1 LLLDIAIIGRG
12 VRLEPQPIA
21 DFGFSMRVVGTLV
34 LAILSNWLFSQSAI
48 AEKRVAL
55 VIGNSTYQHVSH
67 LTNPANDAAVMTATF
82 KKADFDVVDPRVDL
96 SVAEMRRVL
105 RDFADEARDADI
117 AVIYYAGHGIEV
129 DGMNYLVP
137 VDAVLERDTDVFDEA
152 FALDRVLVAI
162 EPARQLRLIILDACR
177 DNPFARTMK
186 RTIGSRAIGRG
197 LAKVE
202 PSNPNTM
209 IAFAAKAGFT
219 AFDGDG
225 KKTSPFAAALAEHLT
240 TPGLDL
246 RKAFGFV
253 RDDVLKATNNKQEPF
268 IYGSLGG
275 NDVALV
281 PAPVVATPPVNP
293 AFDSNASVR
302 RDYELAERVGTREA
316 WDFFLSTY
324 PNGFYAKLAQA
335 QRNKLAAEEARIAAT
350 ERSRLAAEEQTRLA
364 AEGAK
369 EAEQAKAAAQA
380 KAAEEARIAAEKK
393 KAQEEARLAEAER
406 GRIDKDRVARERSE
420 QEKIPDE
427 TAAKQKMTELTP
439 PKETLVVPAPSRL
452 LAGGA
457 LIEEIKKELK
467 RVGCYAG
474 PIDDNWTTAQTAT
487 SIKKFVK
494 AAHASASPEQP
505 TTDFLDALRGR
516 SERVCPLECGA
527 REVEADGQCVAKR
540 CGTGYALDNG
550 GDCVKQRDRRKGT
563 ERPREA
569 ARSTNNE
576 PAAAP
581 PSGTRGSVVVDNTGS
596 APGKVTQGGV
606 TTCGPRGCQFV
617 PKNCH
622 AVTGAGGHGLGG
634 RIFCP

>member
-1 LLLDIAIIGRG
+1 
-12 VRLEPQPIA
+12 
-21 DFGFSMRVVGTLV
+21 MRVVGTLV

-82 KKADFDVVDPRVDL
+82 KKADFDVVEPRVDL
-96 SVAEMRRVL
+96 SVTEMRRVL
-105 RDFADEARDADI
+105 RDFSDKARDADI

-137 VDAVLERDTDVFDEA
+137 VDAVLERDTDVYDEA
-152 FALDRVLVAI
+152 FALDRLLVAI

-177 DNPFARTMK
+177 DNPFARIMK
-186 RTIGSRAIGRG
+186 RTVGSRAIGRG

-219 AFDGDG
+219 AFDGDD

-240 TPGLDL
+240 KPGLDL

-302 RDYELAERVGTREA
+302 RDYEFAERVGTREA

-324 PNGFYAKLAQA
+324 PNGFYSKLAQA

-369 EAEQAKAAAQA
+369 EAEQAKAEAQA

-406 GRIDKDRVARERSE
+406 GRIDKDRVALERSE

-439 PKETLVVPAPSRL
+439 PKEALVVPAPSRL

-457 LIEEIKKELK
+457 LIAEIKKELK

-540 CGTGYALDNG
+540 CGTGYALDKG
-550 GDCVKQRDRRKGT
+550 GDCVKQSDRRKGT

-569 ARSTNNE
+569 ARSTNKE

-581 PSGTRGSVVVDNTGS
+581 PSGARGSVVVDNTGS